1 MPSAALNERS
11 SVGDWVADRP
21 SRARVLESLGIDYC
35 CGGQQ
40 RLNEACASRGLEV
53 AAVLRQMSEV
63 EPVPEDR
70 DWRAAGLAELCGH
83 IVDTHHAYLRGEL
96 PRIHALI
103 TKVVA
108 AHGSRHGEL
117 APLRAVF
124 EGLEDELMSHLMKE
138 EQILFP
144 MIGRIES
151 APGPQAFHCGT
162 IANPIRVMLA
172 EHDSAG
178 DALAEIRR
186 LTGDYTAPADACP
199 TWRAMNDAL
208 AKLESDLHSHI
219 HKENNILFPRALA
232 RQGERGSLHS

>member
-1 MPSAALNERS
+1 MPSVVLNERS

-21 SRARVLESLGIDYC
+21 SRARVLERLGIDYC

-40 RLNEACASRGLEV
+40 PLSEACTSRGLEV
-53 AAVLRQMSEV
+53 AAVLRQMDAV
-63 EPVPEDR
+63 EPAPEDR
-70 DWRAAGLAELCGH
+70 DWRVAGLAELCGH
-83 IVDTHHAYLRGEL
+83 IVDTHHAYVRGEL
-96 PRIHALI
+96 PRIHSLI
-103 TKVVA
+103 AKVVA

-117 APLRAVF
+117 ASLQAVF

-178 DALAEIRR
+178 VALAEMRR
-186 LTGDYTAPADACP
+186 RTGDYTAPADACP

-208 AKLESDLHSHI
+208 VKFEADLHSHI
-219 HKENNILFPRALA
+219 HKENNILFPRARAL
-232 RQGERGSLHS
+232 QDERGNL